1 MTISSSYKPELGAEL
16 LEFLEKFDDL
26 LFLVKWK
33 IKIVDEMRLVNVSS
47 NFQTILKMI
56 RLFFNK
62 V

>member
-33 IKIVDEMRLVNVSS
+33 IKIIDEMRLVNVSS
-47 NFQTILKMI
+47 NL
-56 RLFFNK
+56 
-62 V
+62 